1 MSHPPASSP
10 TPTHGLKASMR
21 PTARRH
27 LTTASVL
34 TLTALAACSDQP
46 TSVPNPSQI
55 QNPVVERIEETDLA
69 ADERFDIRLE
79 VSGSLA
85 SGDALVARAT
95 ASSKVST
102 AEAEISIRIPQL
114 ALIGPNGTTARD
126 VVGQPIAPRGSRV
139 ASMRSPTPN
148 VVTSETII
156 PAPGYY
162 QVIASVVK
170 RSDEPDELNGRHVL
184 PARHT
189 SLWVYVDEKGGRVTE
204 KYDPTVIPSTWVRG
218 PGRARL
224 KKRPNDSALS
234 RTTAQQTVAA
244 MDPTIGLRQAV
255 YYNFNTASYLPA
267 VGVQATWQIYD
278 TIDHSGYGGGGWETD
293 ANGYWVAPC
302 MYLNQYADV
311 EFKFLNSHVE
321 VQPTAPGYGEW
332 EMSGCTEDFYVN
344 ELPAEP
350 THVFQNLRVIA
361 PTAKAMFSPWTRGRV
376 LVWVNLSASSQY
388 SRWTDQITIADVWTD
403 FGGFTHAH
411 EYGHAFHEKALG
423 GMSDDSGG
431 CPSPHFL
438 YFLPSNLGCAYR
450 EGFAD
455 YFAIAVFP
463 SGSGH
468 FVNDIESNAQF
479 GGGDGSRYEGAFAAF
494 LYDLTDPANELKDS
508 MQYPYEYVA
517 STFKSCQVVIGGRAH
532 GTDHF
537 VYCFERAVDPWV
549 SANYFPTRNTP
560 PTFVSPGAPAPAG
573 WSQAAVRTNWRWNM
587 YLQ

>member
-1 MSHPPASSP
+1 MFYRPPGPPASTQGMNACMSP
-10 TPTHGLKASMR
+10 TT
-21 PTARRH
+21 RRRFI
-27 LTTASVL
+27 TASVL
-34 TLTALAACSDQP
+34 ALTALAACTDQP
-46 TSVPNPSQI
+46 TSVPSPLRM
-55 QNPVVERIEETDLA
+55 QNPVVERIEEAELA
-69 ADERFDIRLE
+69 ADERFDIQLE

-85 SGDALVARAT
+85 SGAALVARAT

-102 AEAEISIRIPQL
+102 GEAEISIRIPQL
-114 ALIGPNGTTARD
+114 TLIGPNGTTPRN

-139 ASMRSPTPN
+139 ASMRSATPN
-148 VVTSETII
+148 IVTSETII

-170 RSDEPDELNGRHVL
+170 RSDEPDELNGRHVR
-184 PARHT
+184 PSRHT
-189 SLWVYVDEKGGRVTE
+189 ALWVYVDEKGGQVTE

-255 YYNFNTASYLPA
+255 YYNVNTSSYAPA
-267 VGVQATWQIYD
+267 VGVQASWQIYD
-278 TIDHSGYGGGGWETD
+278 TIDHSGSGGGGWETD

-302 MYLNQYADV
+302 MYLNQYAVV
-311 EFKFLNSHVE
+311 EFRFLNSHVD
-321 VQPTAPGYGEW
+321 VQPTAMGYGEW
-332 EMSGCTEDFYVN
+332 EMSGCTEDFYIN
-344 ELPAEP
+344 ELPHHEA
-350 THVFQNLRVIA
+350 HVFQNLRVIA

-376 LVWVNLSASSQY
+376 IVWVNPSSSSHY
-388 SRWTDQITIADVWTD
+388 NRWTDQITIANIWGDH
-403 FGGFTHAH
+403 GGFTHAH
-411 EYGHAFHEKALG
+411 EYGHAFQEKALG
-423 GMSDDSGG
+423 GMSDASGG

-455 YFAIAVFP
+455 YFAVAVFP

-479 GGGDGSRYEGAFAAF
+479 GGGDGSRYEGTFAAF

-517 STFKSCQVVIGGRAH
+517 STFKSCEVWFGGRAH

-537 VYCFERAVDPWV
+537 VYCFERTVDPWV
-549 SANYFPTRNTP
+549 AANYFPSRSNP
-560 PTFVSPGAPAPAG
+560 PGLVSPVAPAPPG
-573 WSQAAVRTNWRWNM
+573 WSQAAVRTNWLWNM